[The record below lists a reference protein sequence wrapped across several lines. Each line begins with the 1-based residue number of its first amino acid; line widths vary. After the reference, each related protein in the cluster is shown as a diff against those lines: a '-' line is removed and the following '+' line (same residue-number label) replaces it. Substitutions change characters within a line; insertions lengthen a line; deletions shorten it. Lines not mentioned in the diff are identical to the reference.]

1 MLACPLIACVCT
13 HTCMYCL
20 TDAGADRL
28 PYEHIGPAPLQ
39 RQPLVVGVGQRCAA
53 ATKDSE
59 HIPTNARRTLGLRVL
74 AEGQMNLILRIVFI
88 PHLCIVGL
96 FRVYVSS
103 STLYSMREVTYIEI
117 CSYTGALL
125 AELLSQLPPT

>member
-1 MLACPLIACVCT
+1 MLACPRIACVCT
-13 HTCMYCL
+13 HTCIYIYCL

-59 HIPTNARRTLGLRVL
+59 HIPANERRTLGLRVL

-88 PHLCIVGL
+88 PHLCIVSL
-96 FRVYVSS
+96 FRLCVVKH
-103 STLYSMREVTYIEI
+103 
-117 CSYTGALL
+117 AL
-125 AELLSQLPPT
+125 